1 MTTTTK
7 PTQSQNG
14 SATPKTRKQT
24 RTPRQQ
30 AIRLERLARW
40 PPETEAVQAAQV
52 GHSKRRDVSKADLND
67 PAQAETGRR

>member
-1 MTTTTK
+1 MRMTTTTK
-7 PTQSQNG
+7 LTQSQNV
-14 SATPKTRKQT
+14 SATQKQT

-40 PPETEAVQAAQV
+40 PPETEAVQVAQV